1 MINLEHTFP
10 EYTATYHPTTG
21 VMRVYYR
28 HLVYAE
34 YNVRAEE
41 IARDILDLL
50 ATHNYQELDDLLIKE
65 NR

>member
-10 EYTATYHPTTG
+10 EYTATYHQNG
-21 VMRVYYR
+21 DLNVYYR
-28 HLVYAE
+28 KMLYAE
-34 YNVRAEE
+34 YCVRNEE

-50 ATHNYQELDDLLIKE
+50 ADHNFQELDDLLIKE